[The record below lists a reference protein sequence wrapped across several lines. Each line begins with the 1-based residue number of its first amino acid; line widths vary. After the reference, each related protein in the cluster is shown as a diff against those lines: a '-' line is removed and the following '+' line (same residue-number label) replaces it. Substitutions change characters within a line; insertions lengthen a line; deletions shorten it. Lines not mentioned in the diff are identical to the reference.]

1 MAKID
6 KYNYLLDKVRSYDY
20 KDKDTNMMNYV
31 GYTLNRSLIMFKYH
45 NMPDTLPQSELE
57 SLLQTNGF
65 ACVAE
70 VDGSIYAFN
79 GGLGGEPDVYGNP
92 TTVIVSNPALKLNQT
107 FTIGKDCVL
116 VKNDSLIMGLLPLYY
131 RYASMLVENDITMVM
146 STVNKRVQNLL
157 CANDDKSYESALAFI
172 QKIFDGELAVIG
184 ETKLLESIRNLA
196 NSTLNGVKMQEL
208 VEFEQYTK
216 ASLYNEIGLSANY
229 NMKRERLTKGEVEAN
244 TDNLYPLV
252 DNMYDCRKE
261 AVEAINSMFN
271 LDIQVEFNSS
281 WDYRL
286 YNGVPIHNIA
296 DEVSTDETLESVEE
310 SEADG
315 TLEAGTEQ
323 QEDAETQEAN
333 TSSNEDI
340 ETQEETKQQEDEESS
355 SSDEN
360 IETQEAGAEQKED
373 TETEEQQEETEEQE
387 AEETEEQQEEK
398 TEQTE
403 EQEAEE
409 TQEDTEQQE
418 DETEQQEESSSSDE
432 EQEEKKE
439 DDKK

>member
-6 KYNYLLDKVRSYDY
+6 KYNYLLEKVKSYCY
-20 KDKDTNMMNYV
+20 NDKDTNTYNYV

-45 NMPDTLPQSELE
+45 NLPETLPQCELE

-65 ACVAE
+65 ACIAKVSE
-70 VDGSIYAFN
+70 DVYAFN
-79 GGLGGEPDVYGNP
+79 GGMGGEADAYGNP
-92 TTVIVSNPALKLNQT
+92 TTIIVSNPALKLNET
-107 FTIGKDCVL
+107 YTIGEDCVL
-116 VKNDSLIMGLLPLYY
+116 MKNDSLIMGMLPLYY

-157 CANDDKSYESALAFI
+157 CANDDKSYESATAFI
-172 QKIFDGELAVIG
+172 KKIFDGELAVIG

-252 DNMYDCRKE
+252 DNMYECRKQ
-261 AVEAINSMFN
+261 AVEEINEMFG

-286 YNGVPIHNIA
+286 YNGVPIHNVA
-296 DEVSTDETLESVEE
+296 DEISTDEALEEAEGESGGLLEGQEAEESILEGQEAEEATGEEPGEDEPVEE
-310 SEADG
+310 TDGTEEATGEEVTEENPEADE
-315 TLEAGTEQ
+315 TTEAE
-323 QEDAETQEAN
+323 ETQKTDEAK
-333 TSSNEDI
+333 
-340 ETQEETKQQEDEESS
+340 EE
-355 SSDEN
+355 
-360 IETQEAGAEQKED
+360 QEATED
-373 TETEEQQEETEEQE
+373 TETEEEQETIEDTGTDENPDAEKTEETEEE
-387 AEETEEQQEEK
+387 KEKEEEK
-398 TEQTE
+398 
-403 EQEAEE
+403 
-409 TQEDTEQQE
+409 
-418 DETEQQEESSSSDE
+418 ESR
-432 EQEEKKE
+432 
-439 DDKK
+439 

>member
-45 NMPDTLPQSELE
+45 NMPDTLPQGELE

-65 ACVAE
+65 ACIAE
-70 VDGSIYAFN
+70 VDGSVYAFN

-261 AVEAINSMFN
+261 AIDAINSMFG

-286 YNGVPIHNIA
+286 YNGVPIHNVA
-296 DEVSTDETLESVEE
+296 DEVSTDETLENAEE
-310 SEADG
+310 TEADG
-315 TLEAGTEQ
+315 TLKAETEQ
-323 QEDAETQEAN
+323 QEDTEKQEAD
-333 TSSNEDI
+333 TSSNEDV
-340 ETQEETKQQEDEESS
+340 ETQEETEQP
-355 SSDEN
+355 EN
-360 IETQEAGAEQKED
+360 
-373 TETEEQQEETEEQE
+373 
-387 AEETEEQQEEK
+387 
-398 TEQTE
+398 
-403 EQEAEE
+403 
-409 TQEDTEQQE
+409 
-418 DETEQQEESSSSDE
+418 EESSSSDE
-432 EQEEKKE
+432 EQEEKE
-439 DDKK
+439 DEEK